1 MEEATKPT
9 SSPKEV
15 LKNPTQGKPF
25 APSGID
31 DKDLQTPDTENK
43 SNSLS
48 SVHNASSNNQD
59 ASDENLD
66 LFPETIDIEMSDD
79 DVDQHTSSKDPPK
92 FDPSSQTNFCRHFEQ
107 F

>member
-79 DVDQHTSSKDPPK
+79 DVDQHTSSKDLPK